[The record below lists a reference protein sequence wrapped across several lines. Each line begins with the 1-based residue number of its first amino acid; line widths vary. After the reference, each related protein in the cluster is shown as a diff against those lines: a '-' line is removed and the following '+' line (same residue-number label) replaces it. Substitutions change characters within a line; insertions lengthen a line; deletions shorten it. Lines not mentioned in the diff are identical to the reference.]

1 MVNTDFILSYLTGT
15 VDDEILD
22 KLVPD
27 KEIDFTISSP
37 DAYWSK
43 QQIKDSYKTPT
54 GSFNKD
60 AFLNDY
66 ETLSKKYE
74 EFQFKRFGETLLAQD
89 NSVIEFEKGGKI
101 PMYQEGKTIEP
112 STSKSK
118 SMSKSEY
125 EGSMESIMPDYRSP
139 SIEGYESRKIWNGR
153 AVNTQAGVQFVPD
166 RYTTFTHEGGF
177 ADLAKGRSINELA
190 EENDGVLD
198 SDGNLVTENI
208 WNKIFDSKYVTVDQS
223 GKFQEK
229 QFKSGENAALA
240 LAKGVTKERDIV
252 LDKITSGESVFG
264 ARQQDDY
271 YWKNRKWYEKIPLG
285 VKLGGEGL
293 LKGSWNLAMGIPY
306 GATSLARTFA
316 SDNEGAPEWLNN
328 VNTFLESQQLRSDVA
343 TDEAKWYTP
352 QGFTSGIVSGV
363 GQLGAIA
370 TYTAVAIKLGKKLRE
385 KDILNI
391 SEATFAKGLNLTTAV
406 GFGLWGASEVDTQLQ
421 AQGNTNAN
429 QRKAIHAATV
439 LALTG
444 VNSFTNIFLSK
455 LDPNTRKKIIVDATR
470 TGMKD
475 AVNLANSAGKD
486 IASVASKAIF
496 ENVNKTVSKM
506 MSTGYKALKTQT
518 AIDFTKEATQE
529 ISEEIVPDVT
539 MLIFPRVYNT
549 LIDAMGGKKE
559 DQFTFNG
566 KGEKE
571 YMDFLNGKHLENYFT
586 AGLFGG
592 ITGGLASTAHN
603 WGVKQDQDISYIGAL
618 TMNGEDWSDKNVD
631 NMYEGIL
638 NQINKE
644 YNQGKAGPTTMGL
657 DKVSMKNTI
666 ITEENRKDVTSYAD
680 LIRTQAIND
689 LNIARESV
697 KNLTVKGGVLDQF
710 KTRWNAVNKSV
721 ENIEQF
727 NKFALSFAEKS
738 SVNTYLMNEFKSLVG
753 TKFEANFQKQQDKLS
768 QIDLRNKLLA
778 ENKPEE
784 AQLIQDKLMGITKS
798 SKKESSISVTTDLE
812 KSNEAIELVR
822 KQTEDTIA
830 DTQQKLENLTN
841 GVSFIRGMQQ
851 AFVRGQVNE
860 GFDVVNNKL
869 KYTNTLNWFGRKRV
883 TSKGKEITGSTVQE
897 LMDNFNTLNMTSQ
910 SYIEFKNQQIENE
923 ITRIK
928 ELNAPIKE
936 KIDSFNSTN
945 ENLPNLEKLVKEY
958 GPVLEQYQ
966 KLRDDEETLDSQDPP
981 LKLTDEEKSLQ
992 KDLYYKLDELDGE
1005 FTKYGTDFETANIQV
1020 PQLLLEKR
1028 NLESSLV
1035 EEPKKIQF
1043 NNTPYLNRLD
1053 TDKFVSLDS
1062 SLEDYVNDAFQ
1073 KSKIGSGN
1081 NPDFIDNNLINILK
1095 ELQVRLAQVEL
1106 NYGSNRKM
1114 ADFEKEA
1121 VPILSELLGESKEG
1135 VKASYDIGKAKVK
1148 AIDYGKN
1155 KEGKKQKLDRDGSK
1169 SFLAIDNYQSY
1180 NEAKS
1185 KLISLLEQT
1194 RALKVLSD
1202 SNRPDIDIT
1211 RMGDDVKHIITQF
1224 EVFQDILGKSVDTE
1238 GLITLSKSYLD
1249 EDGKPIQGK
1258 LNQDVLNALISSLND
1273 LEYKIHLGLV
1283 GNDSTI
1289 IGSIEKV
1296 KTLFSLNPIYKG
1308 YTKEQYD
1315 SLVRNISKNN
1325 IHLFYGW
1332 YGLEASSF
1340 DKVPSFTQLEVIKHT
1355 YWNLTNPTAIS
1366 STTKTVFENS
1376 AGLWGN
1382 QGSGKTSVCAVMVT
1396 KLYKRFIASKEIDNI
1411 SASKEIKDNLRNFSY
1426 SGKYFKQGNNNYKI
1440 YSRINEDKSGGDHYY
1455 ISGDKFLPVPTKIS
1469 ILEDDSTMLASSNVD
1484 RIWGLAD
1491 EFEKAKIKFTRINS
1505 EDSKKGEGDSSYK
1518 DPIGALIE
1526 KLLGF
1531 KIPVSEESNLSNFIS
1546 KTGNKNVNSF
1556 PSDLIVIDEATLMS
1570 GVQIGNLRTALEVAN
1585 AERTVPIKILFLGD
1599 LKQSGD
1605 PSGFQGKLDKLTVLD
1620 NTFTFNTDNRN
1631 TSFLVD
1637 STKELNV
1644 KFRTGNQTINY
1655 NIDYFRNESYKKA
1668 DVEFKSE
1675 YYQGNEGLAGFKVS
1689 NSEEFELSDLVSK
1702 INNKIIV
1709 KGDAIVITTSLKK
1722 KEEIIAKYPELLGI
1736 VYLTQEAIGMDNK
1749 KYEIDIPD
1757 PNHVYAYSSRLI
1769 ESGKDGVY
1777 DIVTAE
1783 EAKTQVHAKEN
1794 KITSNLFDTDSAGQP
1809 TGFST
1814 SNLDY
1819 QLAYSLITSLGRAKE
1834 YACLVVPKSDA
1845 KHPISEA
1852 SEGGN
1857 AKSRPFKKDIFSY
1870 KPLQPSSVKT
1880 NKSKQSA
1887 LIKTEMDKYTGDK
1900 TEFVQEERTS
1910 TNIPEEN
1917 LENVEI
1923 EIIPVNKGFVKG
1935 SNDTVRITEKD
1946 GVVIIEEYST
1956 PESVPTALE
1965 YLGEETLEDLQDTLY
1980 VDMKDSGVFIPKD
1993 FESDPSSFE
2002 TGEEVTARIDVFP
2015 SDGSPKIQIVR
2026 INSSWIK
2033 LPEGFSIT
2041 SNQNDS
2047 KFVLKLNN
2055 NALVIDPLDA
2065 SKLSNPC

>member
-1 MVNTDFILSYLTGT
+1 MVNTDFVLSYLTGA

-27 KEIDFTISSP
+27 KEIDFTISGP

-60 AFLNDY
+60 AFLSDY
-66 ETLSKKYE
+66 DTLSKKYE
-74 EFQFKRFGETLLAQD
+74 AFQFKRFGETLFNESPEVVEYQD
-89 NSVIEFEKGGKI
+89 GGALLD
-101 PMYQEGKTIEP
+101 PA
-112 STSKSK
+112 TSKASSISAAEYNR
-118 SMSKSEY
+118 SMQKAK
-125 EGSMESIMPDYRSP
+125 GDYRKP
-139 SIEGYESRKIWNGR
+139 SIDDYSTNVIWSGR
-153 AVNTQAGVQFVPD
+153 AINTQSGVQFVPD
-166 RYTTFTHEGGF
+166 QYTSFTHEGGF
-177 ADLAKGRSINELA
+177 ADLARGRSINELA

-198 SDGNLVTENI
+198 SEGNLVTENL

-240 LAKGVTKERDIV
+240 LAKGVTKEGDIV
-252 LDKITSGESVFG
+252 LDKVTSGESVFG

-271 YWKNRKWYEKIPLG
+271 HWKNRKWYEKIPLG
-285 VKLGGEGL
+285 FKLGGEGL
-293 LKGSWNLAMGIPY
+293 LKGSWNLVMGIPY
-306 GATSLARTFA
+306 GATSLTRTFA

-352 QGFTSGIVSGV
+352 QGLTSGVASGL

-370 TYTAVAIKLGKKLRE
+370 AYTAVAIKLGKKLRE
-385 KDILNI
+385 KDILTI
-391 SEATFAKGLNLTTAV
+391 SEAAFAKGLNLTTAV

-421 AQGNTNAN
+421 AQGNTNAD
-429 QRKAIHAATV
+429 QRKAIQAATV

-444 VNSFTNIFLSK
+444 IGSVTNIFLSK

-475 AVNLANSAGKD
+475 AVNLANSAGGKD

-549 LIDAMGGKKE
+549 LIDAMGGKQE
-559 DQFTFNG
+559 DKFTFNA
-566 KGEKE
+566 KGDEE

-666 ITEENRKDVTSYAD
+666 ITEENKKDVTSYAD

-697 KNLTVKGGVLDQF
+697 KNLTIKGGVLDQF
-710 KTRWNAVNKSV
+710 KTKWNAVNKSV

-798 SKKESSISVTTDLE
+798 SKKDSSISVTTDLE

-851 AFVRGQVNE
+851 AFVRGQINE
-860 GFDVVNNKL
+860 GFDVVNNKF
-869 KYTNTLNWFGRKRV
+869 KYSNTLTENFSKVRK
-883 TSKGKEITGSTVQE
+883 TEKGKKIVGSTVQE
-897 LMDNFNTLNMTSQ
+897 QMDNFNTLNMTSQ

-928 ELNAPIKE
+928 ELNSPIKE
-936 KIDSFNSTN
+936 KLDSFNSTN
-945 ENLPNLEKLVKEY
+945 ENLPNLETLVKEY
-958 GPVLEQYQ
+958 NPVLGQYQ
-966 KLRDDEETLDSQDPP
+966 ELRAQEELRD
-981 LKLTDEEKSLQ
+981 LTDEEKSLQ
-992 KDLYYKLDELDGE
+992 EDLYYKLLELDEE
-1005 FTKYGTDFETANIQV
+1005 FTKYGTDFETANTQV

-1073 KSKIGSGN
+1073 KSKIGSEN
-1081 NPDFIDNNLINILK
+1081 NPDFIDNNLVNILK

-1135 VKASYDIGKAKVK
+1135 VKSSYDIGKAKVK
-1148 AIDYGKN
+1148 AIDYGKD

-1180 NEAKS
+1180 SEAKS

-1238 GLITLSKSYLD
+1238 DLITLSKSYLD

-1258 LNQDVLNALISSLND
+1258 LNQDVLNVLISSLND

-1283 GNDSTI
+1283 GNDSAI

-1340 DKVPSFTQLEVIKHT
+1340 DKVPSFTQLEAIKHT

-1455 ISGDKFLPVPTKIS
+1455 ISGDKFLPIPTKIS

-1518 DPIGALIE
+1518 DPIGTLTE
-1526 KLLGF
+1526 KLL
-1531 KIPVSEESNLSNFIS
+1531 KDRNN
-1546 KTGNKNVNSF
+1546 F

-1570 GVQIGNLRTALEVAN
+1570 GVQVGNLKTAIEVAN
-1585 AERTVPIKILFLGD
+1585 AERTIPIKVLFLGD

-1655 NIDYFRNESYKKA
+1655 NIDYFRNESYKKT
-1668 DVEFKSE
+1668 DVEFRSE

-1709 KGDAIVITTSLKK
+1709 KGDAIVITTSIKK

-1809 TGFST
+1809 TGLST

-1834 YACLVVPKSDA
+1834 YACLVVPKSDV

-1917 LENVEI
+1917 LENVEV
-1923 EIIPVNKGFVKG
+1923 EIVPVDKGFVKG
-1935 SNDTVRITEKD
+1935 SNDTIRITEKD
-1946 GVVIIEEYST
+1946 GVIIIEEYST

-2015 SDGSPKIQIVR
+2015 SDPDLPKIQIVR

-2055 NALVIDPLDA
+2055 NALVVDPLDA